1 MIQFQVTAKVL
12 YIAAMLL
19 EALVV
24 RWRGGGIELIIGFQ
38 LRFKRKM
45 LKKIQQTNKNPV
57 TFMYGFIQ

>member
-1 MIQFQVTAKVL
+1 MIQFRVTAKVL

-24 RWRGGGIELIIGFQ
+24 WSELIIGFQ
-38 LRFKRKM
+38 FRFKKKNV
-45 LKKIQQTNKNPV
+45 KKIQQTNKNPV